1 MRERKEKKRK
11 EKKKAVLKSTQKGFN
26 ALHQFIC
33 LFRTIPVIAI
43 IKKLEVH
50 RNDCARLNSQ
60 SEDTERV
67 KPNRTGLPQDKG
79 GERKTE
85 TDKQTDRQ
93 TNGRADRQFVCDTT
107 GTRERGGVGV
117 GVGGARFVTLVGG
130 WGRFVTLVWGGWGE
144 VCDTG
149 MGNGVGGWV
158 GGGS

>member
-85 TDKQTDRQ
+85 TYKQTDRQ

-107 GTRERGGVGV
+107 GTRERGGVGGWGWGV
-117 GVGGARFVTLVGG
+117 GGGGGGARFVTLVGG
-130 WGRFVTLVWGGWGE
+130 VGE
-144 VCDTG
+144 VCDVG
-149 MGNGVGGWV
+149 MGWV
-158 GGGS
+158 GGGL